1 MERIMREI
9 RCRTRVVGAVPDGD
23 SAVMLVAARLRHI
36 TSRKWGVRK
45 YVAMECLKQHE
56 LEAQHSA

>member
-1 MERIMREI
+1 MREI
-9 RCRTRVVGAVPDGD
+9 RRRTRVVGAVPDGD

-36 TSRKWGVRK
+36 ASSKWGVRK
-45 YVAMECLKQHE
+45 YASMEWLKQQD